1 MQPLTH
7 NFSAMTKVKFFN
19 GSQLSGFEVSGHTG
33 LEEEGKDILCASVS
47 SATLMTANTITEII
61 GDKADIQSNGGYLK
75 VVVDSPSKE
84 TVLLLK
90 GLQLHLKEISKQFPE
105 NITIINGGN

>member
-1 MQPLTH
+1 
-7 NFSAMTKVKFFN
+7 MTKVKFFS
-19 GSQLSGFEVSGHTG
+19 GSQLNGFEVSGHTDV
-33 LEEEGKDILCASVS
+33 EEEGKDIVCASVS
-47 SATLMTANTITEII
+47 SAAFMTANTITDVI
-61 GDKADIQSNGGYLK
+61 GDKADIQLDDGYIK

-90 GLQLHLKEISKQFPE
+90 GLQLHLNEISRQYPE